1 MADTF
6 RNVVIVTL
14 MLLVGFAVGFHTHT
28 NPVMV
33 IAGVGVLVLF
43 GLGLAWL
50 FALIGLSV
58 TNGEA
63 AQAAAFP
70 LLAPLVFASN
80 AFVDPANLPGW
91 LQGWARHQPVS
102 AAADAVRA
110 CMLGGPTATKVLISV
125 AWSFGIALVLAPIA
139 VRQYRRT

>member
-1 MADTF
+1 M
-6 RNVVIVTL
+6 I
-14 MLLVGFAVGFHTHT
+14 
-28 NPVMV
+28 
-33 IAGVGVLVLF
+33 LF

-80 AFVDPANLPGW
+80 AFVDPSRMPGW
-91 LQGWARHQPVS
+91 LQPWARHQPVS
-102 AAADAVRA
+102 AAANAVRA
-110 CMLGGPTATKVLISV
+110 CMLGGPTAGKVLTSV
-125 AWSFGIALVLAPIA
+125 AWSLGFGVVLAPIA
-139 VRQYRRT
+139 VRRYRNS